1 MSRWVGQRWYIEGT
15 RGDTYTI
22 AIDENGEYG
31 CSCPAWKFRRQE
43 CRHIKEIKI
52 QLLQA
57 ENDQLKN
64 CVTSPARQRTN
75 KQSINK
81 DFGLTTTGRKFA
93 FED

>member
-15 RGDTYTI
+15 RGDVYTV

-43 CRHIKEIKI
+43 CRHIKEVKI

-64 CVTSPARQRTN
+64 CVNPARQRTN

-81 DFGLTTTGRKFA
+81 DFGLTIGRKFA